1 MAFGNEM
8 AVVIFAVNESVFVGW
23 KKKYGRQKARYHTTA
38 KQITKKMPKTTNKSA
53 ECKSIYFQLA
63 F

>member
-8 AVVIFAVNESVFVGW
+8 AVVIFAVNELVFVGW
-23 KKKYGRQKARYHTTA
+23 KKKCGRQKARYHTTA
-38 KQITKKMPKTTNKSA
+38 KQITKNARTTNKSA
-53 ECKSIYFQLA
+53 ESKSIYLQLA